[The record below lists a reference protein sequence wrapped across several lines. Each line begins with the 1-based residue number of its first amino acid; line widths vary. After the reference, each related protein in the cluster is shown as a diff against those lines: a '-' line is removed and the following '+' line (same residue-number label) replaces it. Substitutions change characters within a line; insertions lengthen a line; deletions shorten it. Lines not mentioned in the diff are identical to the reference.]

1 MGLRWCFNV
10 LDVCLNLHSAEA
22 GREETLVSTVS
33 SSIDVS
39 LGSG

>member
-10 LDVCLNLHSAEA
+10 LDVCLHLHSVEA
-22 GREETLVSTVS
+22 GREGTLASTVS
-33 SSIDVS
+33 GSIDVS